1 MAFEGNSGLQVAN
14 QYGPRVTGNTVGAQT
29 TKTGQNILSLEITS
43 RGLVEGFIP
52 QLVLPKGAKITRA
65 IITVDTALTGVT
77 ALTIGEGKAEA
88 TNGLALTAAG
98 NDLGVGTRDVTARL
112 AGTWASTAGAATTKA
127 AAVGITSA
135 GTPSTATGRATVT
148 IEYWYNN
155 RDQAAWVPDKTTFP
169 TYKAQP

>member
-1 MAFEGNSGLQVAN
+1 MLAEVLAKSPDIA
-14 QYGPRVTGNTVGAQT
+14 RWS
-29 TKTGQNILSLEITS
+29 KTIMGSDL
-43 RGLVEGFIP
+43 
-52 QLVLPKGAKITRA
+52 
-65 IITVDTALTGVT
+65 
-77 ALTIGEGKAEA
+77 GKA
-88 TNGLALTAAG
+88 
-98 NDLGVGTRDVTARL
+98 GV
-112 AGTWASTAGAATTKA
+112 ASTAGAATTKA

>member
-29 TKTGQNILSLEITS
+29 TQTGQNILSLEITS

-52 QLVLPKGAKITRA
+52 QFVLPKGAKITRA
-65 IITVDTALTGVT
+65 IITVDTALT
-77 ALTIGEGKAEA
+77 IGEGKAES

>member
-65 IITVDTALTGVT
+65 LITVDTALTGVT
-77 ALTIGEGKAEA
+77 ALTIGEGKAES
-88 TNGLALTAAG
+88 TNGLVLAG
-98 NDLGVGTRDVTARL
+98 GDLNVGTRDVTARL
-112 AGTWASTAGAATTKA
+112 VGTWSSTAGGATTKA

-135 GTPSTATGRATVT
+135 GTPSTATGRATV
-148 IEYWYNN
+148 IVEYWYNN